1 MVISLLETFD
11 SGMDVLVIEFAA
23 EEAERSVRGCGDL
36 RVFKDLSSR
45 GVYGSG
51 HYWTV
56 LEIERKEYLD
66 GVVPVISLPY
76 RTRDRRS

>member
-1 MVISLLETFD
+1 MIMVISLLETFD

-23 EEAERSVRGCGDL
+23 EEAERSVRGCWDL

-56 LEIERKEYLD
+56 LESGI
-66 GVVPVISLPY
+66 GIGPVISLPY
-76 RTRDRRS
+76 RTPDRKS